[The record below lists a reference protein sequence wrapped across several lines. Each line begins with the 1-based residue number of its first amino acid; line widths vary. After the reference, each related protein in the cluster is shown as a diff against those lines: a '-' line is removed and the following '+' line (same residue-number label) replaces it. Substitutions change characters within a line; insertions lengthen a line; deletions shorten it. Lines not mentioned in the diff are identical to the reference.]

1 MKGKT
6 VSQCFSICNA
16 TMLKRTQNSSF
27 ITPSSMIGLS
37 SQVETLKS
45 IASIIEKGQIFNKS
59 MALRNQVRNFHTPAR
74 TSLSHSTL
82 QFNRIHKLENG
93 QRVNSMIGNGS
104 LKRYF
109 TPYNFH
115 DAGYDDVWP
124 VSKTNTILNVC
135 AQGERCVV
143 ERFGKLLAIQDSG
156 WFIAIPLIDQI
167 AYVID
172 MRERAMAITPQ
183 SAITKDNVSVD
194 VSGNLYFQFVDPEKA
209 AYGSFNPL
217 YAIRQCAQS
226 AMRSAIGELELDE
239 ILHARAKLNDMI
251 RGSVQGACVS
261 WGLEV
266 KRYEITEIKPD
277 RTITIAMDKQAAAER
292 NRREMVIQAE
302 GEKRSQELSSEGM
315 KLKMKN
321 ESEGLLIQ
329 VENEAMAQKRRYIL
343 EAEGE
348 AESIMKKAEAYANS
362 IALIGEKLGTEK
374 GTNAA
379 QLQLAKEYIAMYGQM
394 GSQSNTMI
402 FSDKPGDFNS
412 LVAQASA
419 VLQQSGSNL
428 KPNMAPGNAGSPL
441 DPTVID
447 EIKSRINK

>member
-1 MKGKT
+1 M
-6 VSQCFSICNA
+6 
-16 TMLKRTQNSSF
+16 
-27 ITPSSMIGLS
+27 
-37 SQVETLKS
+37 
-45 IASIIEKGQIFNKS
+45 
-59 MALRNQVRNFHTPAR
+59 
-74 TSLSHSTL
+74 
-82 QFNRIHKLENG
+82 
-93 QRVNSMIGNGS
+93 
-104 LKRYF
+104 
-109 TPYNFH
+109 
-115 DAGYDDVWP
+115 
-124 VSKTNTILNVC
+124 
-135 AQGERCVV
+135 
-143 ERFGKLLAIQDSG
+143 ERFGKLLAIQESG
-156 WFIAIPLIDQI
+156 WFLAIPLVDQI

-251 RGSVQGACVS
+251 RTSVQGACES

-302 GEKRSQELSSEGM
+302 GEKRAQELSSEGM

-329 VENEAMAQKRRYIL
+329 VENESQAQKRRYIL

-348 AESIMKKAEAYANS
+348 AESILKKAEAYANS
-362 IALIGEKLGTEK
+362 IALIGQTLAKEK
-374 GTNAA
+374 GIDAA
-379 QLQLAKEYIAMYGQM
+379 QLQLAKDYVQMYGQM

-402 FSDKPGDFNS
+402 FSDKPADFNS
-412 LVAQASA
+412 LIAQASA
-419 VLQQSGSNL
+419 VLQHGSGLNPSI
-428 KPNMAPGNAGSPL
+428 APGNAGAPV

-447 EIKSRINK
+447 EIKNSKK